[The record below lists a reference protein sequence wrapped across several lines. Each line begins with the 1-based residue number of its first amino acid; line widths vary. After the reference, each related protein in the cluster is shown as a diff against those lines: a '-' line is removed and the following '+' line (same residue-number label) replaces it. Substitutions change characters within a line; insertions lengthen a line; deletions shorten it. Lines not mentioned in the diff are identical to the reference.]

1 MLCVKKIKSKIV
13 DNKKKKKNESVKSKQ
28 SQEHTQMT
36 YLSIPIHRYFHND
49 MAVWNE
55 ESEDQLIN
63 MIYIQNALFTVCIST
78 VLFSVS
84 SFE

>member
-1 MLCVKKIKSKIV
+1 MA
-13 DNKKKKKNESVKSKQ
+13 
-28 SQEHTQMT
+28 

-84 SFE
+84 SFEWQM